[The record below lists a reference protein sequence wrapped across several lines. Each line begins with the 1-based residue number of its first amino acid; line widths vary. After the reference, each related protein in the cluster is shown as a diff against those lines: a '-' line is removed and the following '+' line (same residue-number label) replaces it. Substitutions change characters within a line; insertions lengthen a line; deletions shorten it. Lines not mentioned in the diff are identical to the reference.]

1 MKLQKQR
8 YQPLQISK
16 KPIKKAPVYPKKSLL
31 DCGFIKNDLL
41 STTTMTTTTSSGYLT
56 PTPLHRLHIGKS
68 KIISDCNEE
77 DDNIISENDKD
88 CIQCDALVVEENAK
102 KCDIEGCFSYICNNC
117 YGLLD
122 IWICNVCKSES
133 REIKRIDKND
143 IDTNQNKNT
152 NLLLKSLED
161 DDMDS
166 KDSENSN
173 DSGDDFYSSD
183 SDPENINTSHRVEK
197 ERKRMKKENEE
208 YVDDLD
214 IKSVNSESDFESD
227 SDLSE

>member
-16 KPIKKAPVYPKKSLL
+16 KPIKKALVYPKKSLL

-56 PTPLHRLHIGKS
+56 PTPLHRLPIGKS
-68 KIISDCNEE
+68 KIISDCDEE

-102 KCDIEGCFSYICNNC
+102 KCDIEGCFSYICDNC

-161 DDMDS
+161 DANSGDD
-166 KDSENSN
+166 ENSD